1 MQQRIVQYCNVCNRA
16 VENTTK
22 IGHDLYE
29 YIDEKETKVDYI
41 HTYLKV
47 RSRQLKHCQNN
58 IQFSLEHFGISY
70 N

>member
-1 MQQRIVQYCNVCNRA
+1 MCNSGLYNIAMFVT

-29 YIDEKETKVDYI
+29 YIDEKETKMDYI